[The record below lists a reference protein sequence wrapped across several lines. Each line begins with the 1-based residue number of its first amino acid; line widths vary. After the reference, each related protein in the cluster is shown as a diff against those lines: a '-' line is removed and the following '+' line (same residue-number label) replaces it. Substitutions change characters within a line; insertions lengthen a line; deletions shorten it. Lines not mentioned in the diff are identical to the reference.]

1 MERKKKIDLRL
12 KLKPKKTQECGAPD
26 TQRENTQIHFSE
38 TQLLFFSLSLSFL
51 FKWLLEMERQIF
63 VGRLIGPLI

>member
-26 TQRENTQIHFSE
+26 TQRENTQIYSSE
-38 TQLLFFSLSLSFL
+38 TQLHFFPSFF

>member
-1 MERKKKIDLRL
+1 MEKKKIDLRL

-38 TQLLFFSLSLSFL
+38 TQLHFFSFSFFL
-51 FKWLLEMERQIF
+51 KQLLEMERQIF
-63 VGRLIGPLI
+63 EGRLIGPLI